1 MVRVTFVWFTWTE
14 WQRHKAQSLFNS
26 DDVDGGDEGDGD
38 DDDED
43 DNDGDDDGDG
53 DDDDDDGDDGDGV
66 LVPLRVDGD
75 FLSQSNKY
83 TLEENNIDH
92 TKKRKWRGIRCL

>member
-1 MVRVTFVWFTWTE
+1 MVIRVIWID
-14 WQRHKAQSLFNS
+14 HN
-26 DDVDGGDEGDGD
+26 DDDDGDGD
-38 DDDED
+38 DVG
-43 DNDGDDDGDG
+43 GDDDDDNGDDGDGVGG
-53 DDDDDDGDDGDGV
+53 DDDDDDGDDGDGG

>member
-1 MVRVTFVWFTWTE
+1 MVM
-14 WQRHKAQSLFNS
+14 N
-26 DDVDGGDEGDGD
+26 
-38 DDDED
+38 
-43 DNDGDDDGDG
+43 
-53 DDDDDDGDDGDGV
+53 DDGDGV